1 MTQVIDLQHD
11 MALSKHPSGDIA
23 RNMCGICLLDHKQ

>member
-1 MTQVIDLQHD
+1 MTQVTQLQHD

-23 RNMCGICLLDHKQ
+23 RNMYRICLLDHK